1 MNELWKIGEVAEL
14 TGLTIR
20 TLRYYDQIKLFSPS
34 EYTESGHRLYT
45 KEDLIRLQP
54 ILSMKQMGMPLE
66 DIHHLTSNEEEQTA
80 ADVLKTQIQR
90 VKQDIQAQQTLLN
103 ELEGALRI
111 TQSNQMMT
119 IQELTRLMEA
129 MKLSKEKYFT
139 KEQLERMRGHYDT
152 LDSDTLSAAQ
162 QRFENLIF
170 RIRIEIQKG
179 TLPNDSYVQ
188 QLASEWNEM
197 INTFSKNDAA
207 LRQQAEQF
215 HAENPGNN
223 LQFGMDGEVYRFI
236 MEALEEK

>member
-34 EYTESGHRLYT
+34 EHTESGHRLYT

-66 DIHHLTSNEEEQTA
+66 DIHHLTSNKPEQTA

-90 VKQDIQAQQTLLN
+90 VKQNIQAQQTLLK

-139 KEQLERMRGHYDT
+139 KEQLERIREHYDT

-162 QRFENLIF
+162 QRFENLIS
-170 RIRIEIQKG
+170 RIRIEIQKS
-179 TLPNDSYVQ
+179 TSPNDGYVQ
-188 QLASEWNEM
+188 QLAAEWNEM
-197 INTFSKNDAA
+197 INTFSKNDPA

-223 LQFGMDGEVYRFI
+223 LQFGMDVEVYRFI
-236 MEALEEK
+236 MEVLEDS